1 MALNNVLTSERENFV
16 MTVCGGVIH
25 SRLAS
30 QIELSSVNLH
40 SLRDKIGIAELLKIE
55 NLSAE
60 NAHLLMGTG
69 Y

>member
-1 MALNNVLTSERENFV
+1 

-40 SLRDKIGIAELLKIE
+40 SLRDKIGIALTKLKIS
-55 NLSAE
+55 LPV